1 MATLTIGKRNQSVM
15 VRQKK
20 NTEPNNNTD
29 DSSDMSNDKIKMW
42 SKSNNNSPK
51 NNEDTELLNSRNSM
65 ENLDG
70 KKT

>member
-1 MATLTIGKRNQSVM
+1 M